1 MKPTKPAA
9 VKLKRRTHVIDIKKS
24 TAKPT
29 SNEAST
35 SVMDDSAM
43 IEYAGVPGASKE
55 CQDAV
60 IRLIQFGDRITRARI
75 LTYEREHCLLLTINV
90 GDLVAVKSGFAS
102 GYGGEGPRRFSYVLQ
117 ILDSHG
123 AEIEEYDVSE
133 DLLQRVERS
142 ALTRADLVM
151 LDESHPRRPNRWHEY
166 VSEEHEDKARN
177 GTLWQD
183 EFPSL
188 IPFAMIDSRIMDLA
202 LSFWDDPD
210 KNLLTGYRRLE
221 DLVRER
227 TGLTQH
233 GSKLFSQAFAPT
245 GPLGWKDADQGEQAG
260 AMQLFVGAYLAHRN
274 PRAHRELSLHRARPL
289 AEFLLLNH
297 LFHLEADAV
306 QMSHNTRDDNS
317 DSKEPEGN
325 LAQATH

>member
-1 MKPTKPAA
+1 MKRTKPAA
-9 VKLKRRTHVIDIKKS
+9 VKPKRRAYAVDIMKS
-24 TAKPT
+24 TAEPTVNAAPT
-29 SNEAST
+29 SAL
-35 SVMDDSAM
+35 DDSAM
-43 IEYAGVPGASKE
+43 IEYAGVTGASKE

-60 IRLIQFGDRITRARI
+60 IRLIQFGDRIIRARI
-75 LTYEREHCLLLTINV
+75 LTCEREHCLLLTVNV

-133 DLLQRVERS
+133 KLLQRVERS
-142 ALTRADLVM
+142 ALTRADLAM
-151 LDESHPRRPNRWHEY
+151 LVKSRPRRPNRWHDY
-166 VSEEHEDKARN
+166 VSEDHEDKARK

-188 IPFAMIDSRIMDLA
+188 VPFGMIDSRIMDLA

-245 GPLGWKDADQGEQAG
+245 GPLGWQDADQGEQAG
-260 AMQLFVGAYLAHRN
+260 RMQLFVGTYLAHRN
-274 PRAHRELSLHRARPL
+274 PRAHRELSLDRARPL

-297 LFHLEADAV
+297 LFHLEAEAV
-306 QMSHNTRDDNS
+306 QMSHSTCDDNL

-325 LAQATH
+325 LAQATR